1 VIEPLELTFEVKC
14 GLQHAF
20 DTWTSRIDSWW
31 PTDHTVSGS
40 TDASVVLEPQVG
52 GRIFEREADG
62 TEHEWGEITEW
73 EPPSR
78 FTYLWHIRRQRDDA
92 TTVDIRF
99 SAVSERVTRVD
110 IVHSGWERL
119 GAGGEDWR
127 DRNFGGWSTLLPSF
141 VEAAEAAIG

>member
-99 SAVSERVTRVD
+99 SAVSEKVTRVE
-110 IVHSGWERL
+110 IVHSGWEHL
-119 GAGGEDWR
+119 GAGGQDWR
-127 DRNFGGWSTLLPSF
+127 DRNFGGWSTLLPNF
-141 VEAAEAAIG
+141 VEAAAAIG